1 MTHRTPDPVD
11 PPPSPPPWVD
21 LSVGAQEHPAPALRR
36 RRVLL
41 QVVLLALVVVAA
53 VAVAGVIA
61 ARRLAEAEAVADA
74 ATTAD
79 LLAELLVQPALQD
92 GLLDEDPAAVAAID
106 DVVREH
112 VLAGPPVVRVKVWDP
127 TGRVLYSD
135 EPRLIGQTFP
145 LGEDEREVFAVPATR
160 AEVSDLAA
168 PENVYERGNEQL
180 LETYRP
186 VWTPSGS
193 PLLFEAYFRYDEVTA
208 RSGQLFRGFAGI
220 TLSSLLLLVV
230 LLLPVLW
237 RLLDRLN
244 LAQRQRESL
253 LQRAVD
259 ASAEERRRIAGTVHD
274 GVVQDLV
281 ATSFAVAG
289 AAERATAEGRE
300 QAAAELRQAAATVR
314 SSIGGLRSLLLD
326 IYPPRLADGGLA
338 AAIEDLA
345 GALRVR
351 GIDVRVE
358 IAPDVARLDL
368 NADRQRLVYRV
379 TRECLGNVGRHS
391 GATAVLV
398 RLTVATSAGPPPTDE
413 VVLEITDD
421 GEGFDAE
428 RVLADPP
435 AGHFGL
441 QILADVAAEAGA
453 GLALST
459 APGAGTRWRLR
470 FPP

>member
-1 MTHRTPDPVD
+1 MTHRTPGPVD
-11 PPPSPPPWVD
+11 PPTPPPGWVD
-21 LSVGAQEHPAPALRR
+21 LTVGVQEPATPALRR

-41 QVVLLALVVVAA
+41 QVVLLALVVLVA

-92 GLLDEDPAAVAAID
+92 ALLDGDPGAVAVID
-106 DVVREH
+106 GVVREH
-112 VLAGPPVVRVKVWDP
+112 VLAGPPVVRVKIWDP

-145 LGEDEREVFAVPATR
+145 LGQDEREVFADPATR

-208 RSGQLFRGFAGI
+208 RSSQLFRGFAGI

-237 RLLDRLN
+237 RLLDRLRV
-244 LAQRQRESL
+244 AQRQRESL

-289 AAERATAEGRE
+289 AAERAAAEGRD
-300 QAAAELRQAAATVR
+300 QAASELRQAAQTVR

-326 IYPPRLADGGLA
+326 IYPPRLAEGGLTA
-338 AAIEDLA
+338 ALQDLA

-351 GIDVRVE
+351 GIDVRV
-358 IAPDVARLDL
+358 DVSPAVTPGLL
-368 NADRQRLVYRV
+368 NAERQRLVYRV
-379 TRECLGNVGRHS
+379 ARECLGNVGRHS
-391 GATAVLV
+391 GATAAVVSLSP
-398 RLTVATSAGPPPTDE
+398 AADPPTE
-413 VVLEITDD
+413 LVLEIADNGT
-421 GEGFDAE
+421 GFD
-428 RVLADPP
+428 VDQVMHDPSP
-435 AGHFGL
+435 GHFGV
-441 QILADVAAEAGA
+441 QVLADVAAEAGA
-453 GLALST
+453 TLRVAT
-459 APGAGTRWRLR
+459 APGAGTRWQLR
-470 FPP
+470 FPT

>member
-1 MTHRTPDPVD
+1 MSHPTEEPVD
-11 PPPSPPPWVD
+11 PPPPPPGWVD
-21 LSVGAQEHPAPALRR
+21 LTVGAQEQTAPALRR

-53 VAVAGVIA
+53 VAVAGVVA

-74 ATTAD
+74 AKTAD
-79 LLAELLVQPALQD
+79 LLAELLLQPALQD
-92 GLLDEDPAAVAAID
+92 GLLDGDPGSVAAID
-106 DVVREH
+106 GVVREH
-112 VLAGPPVVRVKVWDP
+112 VLAGPPVVRLKVWDP

-145 LGEDEREVFAVPATR
+145 LGQDEREVFAVPATR

-168 PENVYERGNEQL
+168 PENVYERGNDQL

-186 VWTPSGS
+186 VWTPSGA

-208 RSGQLFRGFAGI
+208 RSSQLFRGFAGI

-237 RLLDRLN
+237 RLLDRLSA
-244 LAQRQRESL
+244 AQRQRESL

-289 AAERATAEGRE
+289 AAERAATEGRD
-300 QAAAELRQAAATVR
+300 QAATELRQAAATVR

-326 IYPPRLADGGLA
+326 IYPPRLADGGLTA
-338 AAIEDLA
+338 ALQDLA
-345 GALRVR
+345 GELRVR
-351 GIDVRVE
+351 GIDVRVQVSAE
-358 IAPDVARLDL
+358 IAPADL
-368 NADRQRLVYRV
+368 NAERQRLIYRV
-379 TRECLGNVGRHS
+379 ARECLGNVGRHS
-391 GATAVLV
+391 GATAAVVSV
-398 RLTVATSAGPPPTDE
+398 RPADAPGE
-413 VVLEITDD
+413 AILEIVDN
-421 GEGFDAE
+421 GVGFDADQ
-428 RVLADPP
+428 VVHDPP
-435 AGHFGL
+435 PGHFGV
-441 QILADVAAEAGA
+441 QVLADVAAEAGA
-453 GLALST
+453 SLRVRT
-459 APGAGTRWRLR
+459 APGAGTRWQLR
-470 FPP
+470 FPT